1 MNAPSKN
8 TLLYS
13 SGKPDSTYLCID
25 LKSFYASVECVE
37 RGLDPITSN
46 LVVADVTRT
55 QKTICLAVSPALKA
69 YGIPGRPRLFEVEQ
83 KLKAVRL
90 RTGKDISY
98 IAATPRMQLYI
109 DYSARIYGIYLK
121 YVSEEDLHVYSID
134 EVFMDVT
141 HYLSANHHKNGQ
153 PVTAYELAKMIIH
166 DVLTSTGITAAAGIG
181 TNLYLAKIAMD
192 IVAKHVK
199 ADTDGARIA
208 ELDEMSY
215 RKFLWDH
222 RPITDFWRVGRGIA
236 KRLKKNGMVTM
247 GDVAR
252 MSLQGGA
259 DNRYGENLLYNE
271 FGIDAELLIDHA
283 WGIEP
288 CTMAD
293 IKNYKPSTH
302 SLSSGQ
308 VLPRAYDFVQGRLIV
323 QEMVDLLV
331 YDLIEK
337 SLSTSSITLH
347 IGYDK
352 DGLKDRRYSGGIHI
366 DHFGRAV
373 PKPAHGTEK
382 LTDTGGRQIYSNSSK
397 KIMDA
402 ALALYDRIINKALM
416 LRRVS
421 LTFND
426 VERTAGRNII
436 YRQLSLFEEDS
447 LKEEKEK
454 QEQKI
459 QQTLL
464 KIKRKYGNNA
474 IFKGMNLQDGATT
487 LVRNNQIGG
496 HKA

>member
-1 MNAPSKN
+1 MMNALSKN
-8 TLLYS
+8 MPLHGSEKT
-13 SGKPDSTYLCID
+13 GPIYLCID

-37 RGLDPITSN
+37 RGLDPLTSN

-69 YGIPGRPRLFEVEQ
+69 YGIPGRPRLFEVEE
-83 KLKAVRL
+83 KLKDVRL
-90 RTGKDISY
+90 RTGKNVRY

-109 DYSARIYGIYLK
+109 DYSARIYAIYLK
-121 YVSEEDLHVYSID
+121 YVSEEDIHVYSID
-134 EVFMDVT
+134 EVFIDVT
-141 HYLSANHHKNGQ
+141 HYLSVSHC
-153 PVTAYELAKMIIH
+153 TARELAKMIIH
-166 DVLTSTGITAAAGIG
+166 DVLANTGITAAAGIG
-181 TNLYLAKIAMD
+181 TNLYLAKVAMD

-199 ADTDGARIA
+199 ADADGARIA
-208 ELDEMSY
+208 ELDEMRY
-215 RKFLWDH
+215 RKLLWDH

-236 KRLKKNGMVTM
+236 RRLEKNGMVTM

-252 MSLQGGA
+252 MSLQGGD
-259 DNRYGENLLYNE
+259 DNRYGENLLYKA

-293 IKNYKPSTH
+293 IKNYRPSTH
-302 SLSSGQ
+302 SISSGQ
-308 VLPRAYDFVQGRLIV
+308 VLPHAYDSVQGRLIV

-331 YDLIEK
+331 YNLIEK
-337 SLSTSSITLH
+337 GLSASSVTLH
-347 IGYDK
+347 ISYDK
-352 DGLKDRRYSGGIHI
+352 AGLNDHRYSGGVHI

-373 PKPAHGTEK
+373 PKPAHGTEQ
-382 LTDTGGRQIYSNSSK
+382 LTDAGGRPIYSNSIK
-397 KIMDA
+397 KIMRA
-402 ALALYDRIINKALM
+402 ALALYDRIIDKALM

-426 VERTAGRNII
+426 VEGVTGRNAA

-447 LKEEKEK
+447 LEAEQEK
-454 QEQKI
+454 QEERM

-464 KIKRKYGNNA
+464 KIKQKYGNNA
-474 IFKGMNLQDGATT
+474 VFKGMNLQDSATT
-487 LVRNNQIGG
+487 LERNNQIGG